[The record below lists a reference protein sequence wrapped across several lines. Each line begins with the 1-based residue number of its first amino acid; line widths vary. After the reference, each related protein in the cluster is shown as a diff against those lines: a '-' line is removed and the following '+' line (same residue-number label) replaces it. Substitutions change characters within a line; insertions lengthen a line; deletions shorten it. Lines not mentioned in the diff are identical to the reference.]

1 MKKNMQKS
9 SKTRI
14 KFGTNLTPAQKKKTR
29 KLVVYITVTF
39 ILGKK
44 VILLD

>member
-14 KFGTNLTPAQKKKTR
+14 KFGTNLTPAQKKKQEN
-29 KLVVYITVTF
+29 
-39 ILGKK
+39 
-44 VILLD
+44 

>member
-14 KFGTNLTPAQKKKTR
+14 KFGTNLTPAQKKKNKKTSSLRNCHFHFR
-29 KLVVYITVTF
+29 KKGYFT
-39 ILGKK
+39 
-44 VILLD
+44 